1 MAREVIGSIWDRTNR
16 NNINNNF
23 EELYNG
29 LETAV
34 GNDKDL
40 NDFLN
45 GVGVVSSRMLQ
56 TNSVYGD
63 IIREGGVGTRHLL
76 DGTVTNPKLG
86 PHSVTQA
93 KIAPE
98 SITESKYANRSVSE
112 RVLALRAVTSQHFA
126 TGAVDEAAI
135 GPHAVNQYKIAP
147 EAVTESKLGNRAVSS
162 RALALRSVTEQHI
175 LENSITNVL
184 IGPHAVSQA
193 KIEPEAVTESK
204 LGSRAVSNRALG
216 LRSVDPNNTS
226 FIKDTNK
233 NLFNPLNIHNNKV
246 VNFTSGALT
255 DSNDWVT
262 SEEIPVEA
270 GRTYSLS
277 QVYYLVFKDGSGS
290 KIGDVVTSPYI
301 ALNQV
306 TAPSNARTM
315 QFSVKKSDFNNLYD
329 FVAILGSQYT
339 FDAFGHE
346 LTHAKYRD
354 DSINENA
361 VEFIQRTSDRN
372 LVNIYND
379 YNISEKGVMKSYTN
393 GTTVSTESTT
403 EYRFTDF
410 IVVKPNTYLLR
421 KYPRHFVFY
430 DKNKIFISGTNT
442 PSEATRENIKGY
454 GVSVPSNAK
463 YVVLNVRENEQDEFL
478 LQVRN
483 ESESVRIPELI
494 IGKHQIVD
502 DGFYGYEDEDK
513 PLQGKVGVAFGDS
526 ITQGGTYTDYISNVT
541 GANYINVG
549 FGSTRLARTNREN
562 YPWKD
567 IGMCDLA
574 DAITSR
580 NWTTVIN
587 AINQID
593 DYYGNTTYSTI
604 YNRLR
609 AIDFNNVDFIT
620 MMYGTNDSNNSTF
633 EIGSKDSADTY
644 TVNGALNH
652 ILQTIMTKYPHIKI
666 YLLTPIFRQSLSG
679 WGDGDSDNSKLPDGV
694 YLYDIAQAIVDKA
707 KEYHVPVK
715 DMYNESG
722 INRYNADHFLK
733 DGTHPSDK
741 GNQLLNDKIC
751 KYLLSY

>member
-16 NNINNNF
+16 NSINANF
-23 EELYNG
+23 EELYADIG
-29 LETAV
+29 LATGTHKTLEE
-34 GNDKDL
+34 
-40 NDFLN
+40 FLN
-45 GVGVVSSRMLQ
+45 GVGVVGSTMLK
-56 TNSVYGD
+56 TNAVYGD
-63 IIREGGVGTRHLL
+63 IIRDNGVGTRHLL
-76 DGTVTNPKLG
+76 DGTVTNSKLG
-86 PHSVTQA
+86 PHSVTQ
-93 KIAPE
+93 
-98 SITESKYANRSVSE
+98 S
-112 RVLALRAVTSQHFA
+112 
-126 TGAVDEAAI
+126 
-135 GPHAVNQYKIAP
+135 KIAP

-184 IGPHAVSQA
+184 IGPNAVSQA
-193 KIEPEAVTESK
+193 KIGPEAVTESK

-246 VNFTSGALT
+246 VNFTSGTLT

-262 SEEIPVEA
+262 SEEIPVES

-277 QVYYLVFKDGSGS
+277 QVYYLVFKDGSGN
-290 KIGDVVTSPYI
+290 KIGDVVSSPYI

-315 QFSVKKSDFNNLYD
+315 QFSVRKSDFNNLYD

-361 VEFIQRTSDRN
+361 VEFMQRTSDHN

-502 DGFYGYEDEDK
+502 DGFYGYDEDK

-652 ILQTIMTKYPHIKI
+652 ILQTIMTNYPHIKI

>member
-16 NNINNNF
+16 NSINANF
-23 EELYNG
+23 EELYADIG
-29 LETAV
+29 LATGTHKTLEE
-34 GNDKDL
+34 
-40 NDFLN
+40 FLN
-45 GVGVVSSRMLQ
+45 GVGVVGSTMLK
-56 TNSVYGD
+56 TNAVYGD
-63 IIREGGVGTRHLL
+63 IIKDNGVGTRHLL
-76 DGTVTNPKLG
+76 DGTVTNSKIG
-86 PHSVTQA
+86 PHSVTQ
-93 KIAPE
+93 
-98 SITESKYANRSVSE
+98 S
-112 RVLALRAVTSQHFA
+112 
-126 TGAVDEAAI
+126 
-135 GPHAVNQYKIAP
+135 KIAP

-193 KIEPEAVTESK
+193 KIGPEAVTESK

-246 VNFTSGALT
+246 VNFTSGTLT

-262 SEEIPVEA
+262 SEEIPVES

-277 QVYYLVFKDGSGS
+277 QVYYLVFKDGSGN
-290 KIGDVVTSPYI
+290 KIGDVVSSPYI

-315 QFSVKKSDFNNLYD
+315 QFSVRKSDFNNLYD

-361 VEFIQRTSDRN
+361 VEFMQRTSDHN

-502 DGFYGYEDEDK
+502 DGFYGYDEDK

-652 ILQTIMTKYPHIKI
+652 ILQTIMTNYPHIKI